1 VVGRK
6 CSAGHIVLSL
16 FASQASYP
24 AHADP
29 QFTVDVVS
37 TGRQACTFNVG
48 ATHLSLLIRTAAGR
62 VWNSADC
69 AAGRKSLPTDLVP
82 GVPTVM
88 PISWNRATSSP
99 GCKVAASRV
108 PAGFYAATASSGTIT
123 SNKQIFRIR

>member
-16 FASQASYP
+16 FASRASYP
-24 AHADP
+24 ARADP

-69 AAGRKSLPTDLVP
+69 AAGRKSLPTDLLP

-88 PISWNRATSSP
+88 PISWNRTTSSP

-108 PAGFYAATASSGTIT
+108 PAGVYAATASSGIIT
-123 SNKQIFRIR
+123 SDKQIFRIR